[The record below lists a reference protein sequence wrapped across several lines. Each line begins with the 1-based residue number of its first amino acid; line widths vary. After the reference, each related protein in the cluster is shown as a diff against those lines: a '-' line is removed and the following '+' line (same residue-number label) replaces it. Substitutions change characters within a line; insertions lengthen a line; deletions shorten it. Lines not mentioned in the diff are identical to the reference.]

1 MSTGGS
7 EGVLLGIDTS
17 NYTTSVALLTEDGQL
32 LANIKRPLPVRPG
45 ERGLRQSEAVFA
57 HVKNLPSAMEEAQAL
72 LQGRRLLAIGVSTR
86 PRNVDGSYMPCFLV
100 GEAAATSAACAAGV
114 PLYRFSHQCGH
125 VMAALYS
132 SGREELMRE
141 ELVAFHVS
149 GGTTEVL
156 HTRFT
161 GAGFA
166 TERIGGTRDIN
177 AGQLI
182 DRVGVYMGLPF
193 PAGAPMEQLASRYQG
208 RPPRRRIRVEA
219 LGVNLSGVENLATRL
234 YDDTQDREL
243 VSAFVLDTVGEVLAS
258 LTREALAATG
268 VSTVV
273 YAGGVMSNGRIRARL
288 AREFPAA
295 FATREC
301 SSDNAVGI
309 AALARAALAGA

>member
-1 MSTGGS
+1 
-7 EGVLLGIDTS
+7 
-17 NYTTSVALLTEDGQL
+17 
-32 LANIKRPLPVRPG
+32 
-45 ERGLRQSEAVFA
+45 
-57 HVKNLPSAMEEAQAL
+57 
-72 LQGRRLLAIGVSTR
+72 
-86 PRNVDGSYMPCFLV
+86 MPCFLV
-100 GEAAATSAACAAGV
+100 GEAAAESAACAAGV

-141 ELVAFHVS
+141 ELIAFHVS

-156 HTRFT
+156 RTRFT
-161 GAGFA
+161 GSGFA

-193 PAGAPMEQLASRYQG
+193 PAGAAMEQLAARCQG

-258 LTREALAATG
+258 LTRGALEATG
-268 VSTVV
+268 VSAVI
-273 YAGGVMSNGRIRARL
+273 YAGGVMSNGRIRERL
-288 AREFPAA
+288 GREFPAA

-309 AALARAALAGA
+309 AALARAAHIGA